1 MIEDIFIS
9 PHPDDIAYSCFGAF
23 HMSKNPCL
31 LTVFGRS
38 KYSANHCVNPLDEN
52 IVSGIRKKEDILFA
66 DYNNA
71 SYYSLN
77 FPDTS
82 LTLSTVKENS
92 ICNNSFLSQ
101 IKKRIIRFFKK
112 KNIYNLY
119 IPIGNGWH
127 YDHRDIH
134 RIIINLY
141 NEEFI
146 SPNRLYLYED
156 LPYFAETTSSFSLTS
171 YLQSEG
177 ICNVAIT
184 PHVFD
189 LTDLENMWIYNYK
202 IYESQFDKNEF
213 NQILQYKYSHNA
225 NRLQEILWEIC

>member
-38 KYSANHCVNPLDEN
+38 KYSVSHCFYPLDEN
-52 IVSGIRKKEDILFA
+52 IVTGIRKKEDILFA

-71 SYYSLN
+71 SYFSFD
-77 FPDTS
+77 FPDSS
-82 LTLSTVKENS
+82 LTLSGIKEIS
-92 ICNNSFLSQ
+92 ICKNPFLSQ
-101 IKKRIIRFFKK
+101 IKKELYDFFLKR
-112 KNIYNLY
+112 NIYNLY

-141 NEEFI
+141 KEEVI

-156 LPYFAETTSSFSLTS
+156 LPYFAETASSFSLTS

-177 ICNVAIT
+177 ICNATII
-184 PHVFD
+184 PLVFD
-189 LTDLENMWIYNYK
+189 LTDLENMWIDYYK

-213 NQILQYKYSHNA
+213 NQILQYKYSHKA

>member
-1 MIEDIFIS
+1 MRFYSQQIKYLPFS
-9 PHPDDIAYSCFGAF
+9 LFQKQYFHPKGL
-23 HMSKNPCL
+23 HN
-31 LTVFGRS
+31 G
-38 KYSANHCVNPLDEN
+38 
-52 IVSGIRKKEDILFA
+52 
-66 DYNNA
+66 
-71 SYYSLN
+71 SLN
-77 FPDTS
+77 ICFYR
-82 LTLSTVKENS
+82 TLSIDRDFCSYE
-92 ICNNSFLSQ
+92 
-101 IKKRIIRFFKK
+101 

-213 NQILQYKYSHNA
+213 NQILQYKYSHK
-225 NRLQEILWEIC
+225 

>member
-71 SYYSLN
+71 SYYSFN

-92 ICNNSFLSQ
+92 ICNN
-101 IKKRIIRFFKK
+101 FFFIPNKK
-112 KNIYNLY
+112 KNYTI
-119 IPIGNGWH
+119 
-127 YDHRDIH
+127 
-134 RIIINLY
+134 
-141 NEEFI
+141 F
-146 SPNRLYLYED
+146 
-156 LPYFAETTSSFSLTS
+156 
-171 YLQSEG
+171 
-177 ICNVAIT
+177 
-184 PHVFD
+184 
-189 LTDLENMWIYNYK
+189 
-202 IYESQFDKNEF
+202 
-213 NQILQYKYSHNA
+213 
-225 NRLQEILWEIC
+225 